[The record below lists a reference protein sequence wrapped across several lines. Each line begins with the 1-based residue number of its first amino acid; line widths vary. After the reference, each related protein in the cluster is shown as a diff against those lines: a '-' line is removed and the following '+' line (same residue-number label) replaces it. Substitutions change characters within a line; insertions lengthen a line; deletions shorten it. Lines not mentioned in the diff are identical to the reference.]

1 MSKRV
6 IERFFSFARR
16 MFFEEIS
23 AKFRP
28 GSAKKLMDALYIIFE
43 KVAHKFDIMSTNY
56 LKMYRELVE
65 KEVKMADISSDDL
78 VLVIGCGSLPATS
91 VLIAMGTGAHVV
103 YIDNDRRAVEEA
115 YKFVKN
121 LHLEDRIKVEHADG
135 LFYPLNKFDVIFL
148 LYGVKRQEG
157 IFKSLA
163 GNMKNNAR
171 IIFRTVI
178 GIQDET
184 MESSVDLSKWF
195 LIKDKAKSE
204 TLRPAGSYLLFKKDP
219 K

>member
-1 MSKRV
+1 MPKRV
-6 IERFFSFARR
+6 IERFLSFSRR
-16 MFFEEIS
+16 MFFKEIS

-28 GSAKKLMDALYIIFE
+28 GSAKKLMDISYIIFE
-43 KVAHKFDIMSTNY
+43 KVAHKFDIISTNY

-78 VLVIGCGSLPATS
+78 VIVIGCGSLPATS
-91 VLIAMGTGAHVV
+91 VLIAMETEAHVV
-103 YIDNDRRAVEEA
+103 SIDTDGRAVEDA
-115 YKFVKN
+115 YKFVRN

-135 LFYPLNKFDVIFL
+135 LFYPLKEFDVIFL
-148 LYGVKRQEG
+148 LYGVKRQEE

-163 GNMKNNAR
+163 DSMKNNAR

-184 MESSVDLSKWF
+184 MKSSIDLSKWF
-195 LIKDKAKSE
+195 LIKDTAKSD
-204 TLRPAGSYLLFKKDP
+204 TLSPAGSYLLFKKDS